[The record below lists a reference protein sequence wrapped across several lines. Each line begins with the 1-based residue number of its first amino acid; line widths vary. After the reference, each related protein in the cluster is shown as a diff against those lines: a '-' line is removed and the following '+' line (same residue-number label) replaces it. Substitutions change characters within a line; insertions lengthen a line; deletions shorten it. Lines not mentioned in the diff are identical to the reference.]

1 MKSWIRAAAS
11 LFFTTLALG
20 AAQAQD
26 SFYKGKT
33 VELIIGY
40 PPGGSND
47 VYARLL
53 STHLGKHIPGNPT
66 VVARNMP
73 GAGSFLAANHMASVA
88 AKDGTSIAIC
98 APTIALDEKLGT
110 QGVRFKTAQ
119 LNWIGRISPL
129 INMVMISKKSPVKT
143 VADAQKTEV
152 TLSGTGVGS
161 TVSIYPTVMNNMFGT
176 KYKLIMG
183 YKGSNE
189 AMLAVERG
197 EVEGHSTAWEA
208 LKTAH
213 PSWKPDGEVTIPV
226 QFAIK
231 PSKYAD
237 FFRAE
242 TAFLAGILNAE
253 SVVIDERYT
262 PTGLTPSLVTDA
274 ATVFM
279 VGAVDPAAEREKL
292 TKQLADI
299 EKQLA
304 GTTAKLTNESFVS
317 RAAPIAVEREREKQK
332 MLYEQRA
339 KLGALLQALG

>member
-1 MKSWIRAAAS
+1 MKISTLAAAS
-11 LFFTTLALG
+11 LFSAALAIG
-20 AAQAQD
+20 AAQAQEP
-26 SFYKGKT
+26 FYKGKT

-73 GAGSFLAANHMASVA
+73 GAGSFLAGNHMASVA

-98 APTIALDEKLGT
+98 APTIALDEKLAT
-110 QGVRFKTAQ
+110 PGVRFKTAQ

-129 INMVMISKKSPVKT
+129 INIVMIAKKSPVKT

-213 PSWKPDGEVTIPV
+213 PSWKTDGDVTLPV

-231 PSKYAD
+231 PHPELPD
-237 FFRAE
+237 VP
-242 TAFLAGILNAE
+242 TAMEFARTPDEKRVLEAILNATE
-253 SVVIDERYT
+253 
-262 PTGLTPSLVTDA
+262 
-274 ATVFM
+274 
-279 VGAVDPAAEREKL
+279 VGTAFFTSPGVPAERVTILRRAFDATMLDPEFKADVEKMRVSL
-292 TKQLADI
+292 DPMKGEDLQKLVSQVSDLPADVT
-299 EKQLA
+299 EMVRKVYQ
-304 GTTAKLTNESFVS
+304 
-317 RAAPIAVEREREKQK
+317 Q
-332 MLYEQRA
+332 
-339 KLGALLQALG
+339 

>member
-1 MKSWIRAAAS
+1 MKFWTRAAAS
-11 LFFTTLALG
+11 LFFASLAL
-20 AAQAQD
+20 AVAQAQEP
-26 SFYKGKT
+26 FYKGKT

-53 STHLGKHIPGNPT
+53 STHLGKHIPGNPS

-73 GAGSFLAANHMASVA
+73 GAGSFLAGNHMASVA

-129 INMVMISKKSPVKT
+129 INIVMIAKKSPVKT

-213 PSWKPDGEVTIPV
+213 PNWKPDGEVTIPV

-231 PSKYAD
+231 PHPELPD
-237 FFRAE
+237 VP
-242 TAFLAGILNAE
+242 TALEFARTPDEKRVLEAILNATE
-253 SVVIDERYT
+253 
-262 PTGLTPSLVTDA
+262 
-274 ATVFM
+274 
-279 VGAVDPAAEREKL
+279 VGTAFFTSPGVPAERVTILRRAFDATMQDSEFKTDVEKMRVSL
-292 TKQLADI
+292 APLAGEDLQKLVVQVSDLPADI
-299 EKQLA
+299 TELVRKVYQ
-304 GTTAKLTNESFVS
+304 
-317 RAAPIAVEREREKQK
+317 Q
-332 MLYEQRA
+332 
-339 KLGALLQALG
+339 

>member
-1 MKSWIRAAAS
+1 MKFSSFAAAS
-11 LFFTTLALG
+11 LFFAAFAIG
-20 AAQAQD
+20 AAQAQEP
-26 SFYKGKT
+26 FYKGKT

-73 GAGSFLAANHMASVA
+73 GAGSFLAGNHMASVA

-98 APTIALDEKLGT
+98 APTIALDEKLAT
-110 QGVRFKTAQ
+110 PGVRFKTAQ

-129 INMVMISKKSPVKT
+129 INIVMISKKSPVKT

-213 PSWKPDGEVTIPV
+213 PAWKPDGEVTLPV

-231 PSKYAD
+231 PHPELPD
-237 FFRAE
+237 VP
-242 TAFLAGILNAE
+242 TAMEFARTPEEKRVLEAILNATE
-253 SVVIDERYT
+253 
-262 PTGLTPSLVTDA
+262 
-274 ATVFM
+274 
-279 VGAVDPAAEREKL
+279 VGTAFFTSPGVPAERVTLLRRAFDATMQDPEFKIDVEKMRVSL
-292 TKQLADI
+292 DPMKGEDLQKLVAQVSDLPADI
-299 EKQLA
+299 TELVRKVYQ
-304 GTTAKLTNESFVS
+304 
-317 RAAPIAVEREREKQK
+317 Q
-332 MLYEQRA
+332 
-339 KLGALLQALG
+339 

>member
-1 MKSWIRAAAS
+1 MNFWTKAAAG
-11 LFFTTLALG
+11 LFFAGFAAG
-20 AAQAQD
+20 AAQAQAPAVD

-53 STHLGKHIPGNPT
+53 STHLGKHIPGQPT

-88 AKDGTSIAIC
+88 AKDGLSLAIC
-98 APTIALDEKLGT
+98 APTMALDEKLGT

-119 LNWIGRISPL
+119 YNWIGRISPL
-129 INMVMISKKSPVKT
+129 VNIVMVSKKSSVKT
-143 VADAQKTEV
+143 VADAQKAEV
-152 TLSGTGVGS
+152 TLAGTGVGS
-161 TVSIYPTVMNNMFGT
+161 TVSIYPNVMNNMFGT

-213 PSWKPDGEVTIPV
+213 PSWAPEGFVTIPV
-226 QFAIK
+226 QFSLSRIAEL
-231 PSKYAD
+231 PDVPTLMEFARNAD
-237 FFRAE
+237 EKRVLEA
-242 TAFLAGILNAE
+242 ILNATE
-253 SVVIDERYT
+253 
-262 PTGLTPSLVTDA
+262 
-274 ATVFM
+274 
-279 VGAVDPAAEREKL
+279 VGAAFFTTPGVPAERVSALRRAFDATMQDPEFKADVEKMRVGL
-292 TKQLADI
+292 HPLKGEDLQKLVAQVSDLPADI
-299 EKQLA
+299 
-304 GTTAKLTNESFVS
+304 T
-317 RAAPIAVEREREKQK
+317 
-332 MLYEQRA
+332 EQVRTVY
-339 KLGALLQALG
+339 QQ